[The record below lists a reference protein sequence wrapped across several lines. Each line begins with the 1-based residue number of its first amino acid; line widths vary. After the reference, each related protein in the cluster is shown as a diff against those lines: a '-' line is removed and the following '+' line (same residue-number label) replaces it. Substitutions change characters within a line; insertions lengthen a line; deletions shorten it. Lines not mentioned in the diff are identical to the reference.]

1 MKKVGIVFAIL
12 ICLFALSSCMTWTP
26 VSSIKEESKVITDYT
41 GTKSKDELFALCN
54 EWLLESF
61 NNPESVITYSDKE
74 SGVLMGSFNLTATQF
89 LATVY
94 AEFNLKIECK
104 DNKVKMTVSSPTDVF
119 TFDTY
124 LQKHREQQID
134 VGTSEA
140 FIEKRTA
147 LFKTLEAKVNKTFSS
162 NW

>member
-1 MKKVGIVFAIL
+1 MKKIGIIFAIL
-12 ICLFALSSCMTWTP
+12 IYLLALSSCMTWTP

-41 GTKSKDELFALCN
+41 GTKNKDELFALCN

-74 SGVLMGSFNLTATQF
+74 SGILMGSFNLTAPQF

-104 DNKVKMTVSSPTDVF
+104 DNKIKMTISSPTDVF
-119 TFDTY
+119 TFDAY
-124 LQKHREQQID
+124 LKKHHEKQID
-134 VGTSEA
+134 VGTSET
-140 FIEKRTA
+140 FVEKRTA
-147 LFKTLEAKVNKTFSS
+147 LFKTLEAKLNSESSS